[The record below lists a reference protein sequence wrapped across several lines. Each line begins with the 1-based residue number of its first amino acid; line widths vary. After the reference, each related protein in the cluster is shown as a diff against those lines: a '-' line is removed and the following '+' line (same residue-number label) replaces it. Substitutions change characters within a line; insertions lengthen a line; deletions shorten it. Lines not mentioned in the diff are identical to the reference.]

1 MTITIYHN
9 PACGTSRNTLELIR
23 AAGIEPTVIEY
34 LKQSPSRAK
43 LLELSEAMGIT
54 PRGLLR
60 RKEPMYHELGLD
72 DPVWTDDQLLDAM
85 LQHPKLIERPI
96 VVSPLGTKICRPAT
110 LVHELLAPGVS

>member
-1 MTITIYHN
+1 LRHL
-9 PACGTSRNTLELIR
+9 AQHAR
-23 AAGIEPTVIEY
+23 ADPRRRHRADRHRISQADPEPGKAARV
-34 LKQSPSRAK
+34 KRSD
-43 LLELSEAMGIT
+43 GIT

-96 VVSPLGTKICRPAT
+96 VVTPHGTKICRPAT
-110 LVHELLAPGVS
+110 LVHELLSPGVS